1 MMDFIW
7 LLVDLFNGIFNKL
20 NTALFRYGSGENDVV
35 SIGSVLFASVVIGF
49 VVSLFWK
56 GAKAQ

>member
-1 MMDFIW
+1 MIGFFDIVWNFYT
-7 LLVDLFNGIFNKL
+7 GIFNKINATEIKYGESPDDIVSL
-20 NTALFRYGSGENDVV
+20 GSILFSA
-35 SIGSVLFASVVIGF
+35 IVLGF